1 MRMRTVTTSFAPS
14 IDDALFVVTLGVLVI
29 AKISGIDALLG
40 GAALSLAR
48 DVGEN
53 CDPACMLGAIGAAFA
68 AFGAGLTDPWG
79 TRADNREREQ
89 WRQKRWDQFLE
100 HHPKFQM
107 DGVGDE
113 GWRERINE
121 WQRQN
126 PYPPKDYV
134 DGLMR
139 FYKVYQAAAEF
150 IGGKERTTSLCACGK
165 A

>member
-1 MRMRTVTTSFAPS
+1 MRTVTTSLAPS
-14 IDDALFVVTLGVLVI
+14 IDDALLVVTLGVLVI
-29 AKISGIDALLG
+29 AKISGTGALVG

-48 DVGEN
+48 DVGGN
-53 CDPACMLGAIGAAFA
+53 CNPACMLGAIGAAFA

-79 TRADNREREQ
+79 TRADNREWAQ
-89 WRQKRWDQFLE
+89 WRQKHWDQYVE

-121 WQRQN
+121 WERQN
-126 PYPPKDYV
+126 PYPPNDHV

-139 FYKVYQAAAEF
+139 FYIVYQAAAEF
-150 IGGKERTTSLCACGK
+150 IGGKERVTSLCNAGK